1 MQVVNNAGIQAQRLV
16 QGGTLDTLYSF
27 SFRFSFGEHHNL
39 CSHSQMPG
47 CFTYSRI
54 DGKSHFNMCWKFS
67 AGDFPRSGRSF
78 PDLLYTNGI
87 FHVCFLQR
95 RWPFSVIFIQFIAH
109 PCHHCLPNISCSYHL
124 LSFSASG
131 IITGNPVQESIFDSV
146 ILLYSPSLMQSTTWK
161 MGICIEYSLLGEIF

>member
-16 QGGTLDTLYSF
+16 QGGMLATLIPSASVFHLENTTTSVPIPKCQVALPIPGWMLRVTSICVE
-27 SFRFSFGEHHNL
+27 SL
-39 CSHSQMPG
+39 MPG
-47 CFTYSRI
+47 
-54 DGKSHFNMCWKFS
+54 
-67 AGDFPRSGRSF
+67 DFARSGRSF

-109 PCHHCLPNISCSYHL
+109 PCHHCLPNISCSYHR

-131 IITGNPVQESIFDSV
+131 IITGNPVQESIFHSV
-146 ILLYSPSLMQSTTWK
+146 ILLYSPSLMQSTT
-161 MGICIEYSLLGEIF
+161 